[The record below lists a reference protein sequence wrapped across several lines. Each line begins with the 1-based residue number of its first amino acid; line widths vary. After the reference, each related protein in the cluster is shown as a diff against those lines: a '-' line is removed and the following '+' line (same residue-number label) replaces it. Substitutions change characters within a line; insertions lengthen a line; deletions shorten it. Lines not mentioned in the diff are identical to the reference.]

1 MNMTSLARSTLIK
14 AEQRIKIVPLLHDDG
29 AYSNVVRDAQ
39 EIVELCLK
47 GMLRAVG
54 VDPPKFHDVSDILVE
69 HADRLPESVRWNLD
83 RIAAISKKL
92 RKDRELAFYGDIDF
106 IPTEEYAQK
115 DSQEA
120 LDQARFVV
128 EMARHVIK

>member
-14 AEQRIKIVPLLHDDG
+14 AEQQIKIVPILHDDG
-29 AYSNVVRDAQ
+29 AYSNVVRDTQ

-54 VDPPKFHDVSDILVE
+54 VDAPKFHDVSDILVE
-69 HADRLPESVRWNLD
+69 HAARLPESVRGNLD

-106 IPTEEYAQK
+106 IPTEEYTQN

-120 LDQARFVV
+120 LDQARFVF